1 MNINSN
7 SEVKVSYFF
16 KYTVKIANFCVP
28 LPHAIAYKHSRG
40 HVCCGANFKWN
51 YQRLESNNSLDV
63 FFKLSM

>member
-28 LPHAIAYKHSRG
+28 LPHA
-40 HVCCGANFKWN
+40 
-51 YQRLESNNSLDV
+51 
-63 FFKLSM
+63 KLRINTVVVTSAAGRILNEIISDWSQIIV